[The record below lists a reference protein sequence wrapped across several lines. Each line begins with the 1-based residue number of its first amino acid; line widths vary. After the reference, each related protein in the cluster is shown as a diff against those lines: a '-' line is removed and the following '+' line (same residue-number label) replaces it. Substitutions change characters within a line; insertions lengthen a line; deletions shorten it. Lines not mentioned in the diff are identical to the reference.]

1 MDWVFLAIGLVGGAA
16 AGALIAHSRAESK
29 IASLTTEVKAKTES
43 LAALEPLRAENDQ
56 LRVERARTDAE
67 QTAAAERTQW
77 VEKAQESLRE
87 AFAAL
92 ASQALSSNAEQY
104 LARARV
110 ELSSLLN
117 QVRGDWGTHKEEMKG
132 LVAPL
137 EKSLT
142 TLDGQ
147 IRTLEEKREGAYR
160 SIEQQIR
167 TLGDAQVQLQST
179 TTTLA
184 QAMRSST
191 ARGRWGELQLH
202 RIVVLAGMEEHI
214 DFDEQAVTDQGRPDM
229 TIHLPNGGT
238 IPIDAKAPADAYF
251 EALKLDGDAR
261 KGKLAEHAKAMR
273 SRVKQLASRQ
283 YGISDKSSAGLVVM
297 FVPIESAVSAAYEED
312 EDLLEYGLDQ
322 KPRILIATPITLYAL
337 LRTAAFGW
345 DQVRIAEN
353 MHAVVEDSRTLYD
366 RLVKFLE
373 HVWSIGKHLKGAA
386 DDYDEAV
393 ASWKKRL
400 EPVAKR
406 VKDQTASVK
415 DLPEP
420 ETIDFRPTLP
430 LDGAS

>member
-1 MDWVFLAIGLVGGAA
+1 
-16 AGALIAHSRAESK
+16 
-29 IASLTTEVKAKTES
+29 
-43 LAALEPLRAENDQ
+43 
-56 LRVERARTDAE
+56 
-67 QTAAAERTQW
+67 
-77 VEKAQESLRE
+77 
-87 AFAAL
+87 
-92 ASQALSSNAEQY
+92 
-104 LARARV
+104 
-110 ELSSLLN
+110 
-117 QVRGDWGTHKEEMKG
+117 
-132 LVAPL
+132 
-137 EKSLT
+137 
-142 TLDGQ
+142 
-147 IRTLEEKREGAYR
+147 
-160 SIEQQIR
+160 
-167 TLGDAQVQLQST
+167 
-179 TTTLA
+179 
-184 QAMRSST
+184 
-191 ARGRWGELQLH
+191 
-202 RIVVLAGMEEHI
+202 MEDHI

-229 TIHLPNGGT
+229 IVHLPNGGT

-251 EALKLDGDAR
+251 AALKLDGDAR
-261 KGKLAEHAKAMR
+261 KVKLAEHAKAMR
-273 SRVKQLASRQ
+273 SRIKQLASRQ
-283 YGISDKSSAGLVVM
+283 YGATDKDSAGLVVM

-312 EDLLEYGLDQ
+312 ESLFEYGLDQ
-322 KPRILIATPITLYAL
+322 KPRILTATPITLYAL

-406 VKDQTASVK
+406 VRDQTASAK